1 MISMLPSQSNVIEC
15 KYLLHIRA
23 GLVVALVEH
32 SRAQNRVEETLDRR
46 NIVDLDLKQFERS
59 IKNLGF
65 KKMWKEH
72 EKKTIRQNKTNY
84 VS

>member
-1 MISMLPSQSNVIEC
+1 MKWRGEIFDDFNAITIKC

-23 GLVVALVEH
+23 GLVVVLVEH

-46 NIVDLDLKQFERS
+46 NIVDLDLKQFEMS

-72 EKKTIRQNKTNY
+72 TKKNNSAK
-84 VS
+84 